1 MAKKKEV
8 YHPPELD
15 EEPDV
20 GTAAE
25 ATGEDAIH
33 TARPA
38 NTAFTSVVEHAF
50 ERADQRHVRIVERRI
65 GGLDEDGFRDLI
77 YGDVDYHPDRQ
88 TKDQFKQ
95 EFHEFRAAFKDL
107 VDHCGHMGAFYTA
120 CESFIEEEQ
129 HTLFF
134 VTNDMVAARVHQDY
148 FSTFLDE
155 ALPVLEATQQ
165 MTPEWAT
172 KFAALRKGYK
182 LVIESY
188 DHLRSDLREEG
199 GPEEYSLLKQAEGLL
214 NETPQEQL
222 PKGMETHEIINEF
235 AHIRFNEVMED
246 FYYTQFG
253 TQHISP
259 MMLSVLR
266 RCEMLAEV
274 RLKNSE
280 PATDFEG
287 LNAESLKK
295 FKAVYFPIVSGCL
308 ERIAEDDSIASY
320 VAITQELEGQIRT
333 EDRLPKNFEGMLA
346 VACET
351 AASRMRDKIKDYV
364 TNDIAQWRTPLPRS
378 HSILEAVLL
387 NYYSPQALAGE
398 VETFIEETRHME
410 KALNKDAAIHFLEDI
425 TDACIDQC
433 MQRGAPPSS
442 LLAAQDYIAQFRRTL
457 GQAMQ
462 AAGASDPE
470 FFIRIKEVEDKCAYA
485 YESRAHLGDW
495 CMEGSA
501 NGVDN
506 PFHWAW
512 LQRGWDPNKL
522 DGDDVKTLVQ
532 SARINIEQVAL
543 NKGIAA
549 ELATK
554 PFIPLIYARCYEI
567 ASAEL
572 ERENVPDEASQLL
585 AKRNDESASSWRD
598 RILKHDPAST
608 PLLDGEEIPQAT
620 QKVLDKV
627 TNARALE
634 IMQEALNRITPNAG
648 HQPQEIAAENE
659 TLVIA
664 EDGSGTLQAE
674 IIEPETPAQ
683 AAEGEPEQPDN
694 EASMDDEAQP
704 SEPATKPQPRFNGHT
719 LRMVMDYLDH
729 RERQVAPHQLH

>member
-15 EEPDV
+15 EKPEV
-20 GTAAE
+20 RTASQE
-25 ATGEDAIH
+25 TSEDAVH
-33 TARPA
+33 KARPA
-38 NTAFTSVVEHAF
+38 NTAFTSAVEHAF
-50 ERADQRHVRIVERRI
+50 ERADQRHVHIVERRI
-65 GGLDEDGFRDLI
+65 GGLDKDGFRDLI

-95 EFHEFRAAFKDL
+95 EFNEFRMAFKDL
-107 VDHCGHMGAFYTA
+107 IDHSGHMDAFYAA

-129 HTLFF
+129 YMLFF

-155 ALPVLEATQQ
+155 ALPVLEATKQL
-165 MTPEWAT
+165 TPEWAA
-172 KFAALRKGYK
+172 KFAALRKGYN

-188 DHLRSDLREEG
+188 DHLRGDLREEG
-199 GPEEYSLLKQAEGLL
+199 GPDEYSILKQAESLMK
-214 NETPQEQL
+214 EAPQDQL
-222 PKGMETHEIINEF
+222 PQNMETHEIIDEF
-235 AHIRFNEVMED
+235 AHMRFNQVMED

-253 TQHISP
+253 NQHISP

-287 LNAESLKK
+287 LDADSLKK
-295 FKAVYFPIVSGCL
+295 FKAVYFPIVNRCL

-320 VAITQELEGQIRT
+320 VAITQELNDQIRT
-333 EDRLPKNFEGMLA
+333 EDRLPVNFEGMLA

-351 AASRMRDKIKDYV
+351 AAKAIREKAKDYV
-364 TNDIAQWRTPLPRS
+364 TQDVAQWRTPFPRS
-378 HSILEAVLL
+378 HGILEAVLP
-387 NYYSPQALAGE
+387 NYYTPQALAGE
-398 VETFIEETRHME
+398 IETFIEETRHMQ
-410 KALNKDAAIHFLEDI
+410 KALNKDTAIHLLEDI

-442 LLAAQDYIAQFRRTL
+442 LLAAQEYIAHFRRTL

-470 FFIRIKEVEDKCAYA
+470 FFIRIKEIEDKCAYA
-485 YESRAHLGDW
+485 YESRGHLGDW

-512 LQRGWDPNKL
+512 MQRGWDPNKL
-522 DGDDVKTLVQ
+522 DGDDMKALVQ
-532 SARINIEQVAL
+532 SARINIEQVAQH
-543 NKGIAA
+543 KGISE

-554 PFIPLIYARCYEI
+554 PFIPLIFARCYEI
-567 ASAEL
+567 AAAEMD
-572 ERENVPDEASQLL
+572 REQVPDEASQLL
-585 AKRNDESASSWRD
+585 AKRHDESANSWRE

-620 QKVLDKV
+620 QKVLDKM

-634 IMQEALNRITPNAG
+634 IMQEALKRITPSAG
-648 HQPQEIAAENE
+648 HPPQEIAAENE

-664 EDGSGTLQAE
+664 EDGSGTLQTE
-674 IIEPETPAQ
+674 IIEPETPAPTEQ
-683 AAEGEPEQPDN
+683 KLLTETDEGT
-694 EASMDDEAQP
+694 SMDDEKQT
-704 SEPATKPQPRFNGHT
+704 SEPPTKPQPRFNGHT
-719 LRMVMDYLDH
+719 LRMVMDYLDR
-729 RERQVAPHQLH
+729 RERQIAPHQLH